1 MKRILAYILA
11 AALAFS
17 ALTVFGDGID
27 FTVNAVCSKITFDI
41 SGESGET
48 ASLLVTDGNNKIV
61 YVMSEKLK
69 ETGAVFNVVMPD
81 YNNASSDISDT
92 YFYILKK
99 GESKINGEFDYI
111 GSFKRKEY
119 IKNLNAQTDL
129 QKYFADSKTDK
140 MFSAFGI
147 DYGAYSSAENEIK
160 AEICERLLK
169 VLPADENRY
178 DEFSVIFNSV
188 CLPVYINHAKTE
200 SEIKTILT
208 VSQGVESGSLESE
221 KEIDYAVSY
230 VFGLIPFETV
240 SEINGALGD
249 AKVSYDIMSA
259 NKADMTEMI
268 KKYAENLG
276 ISGTDEYSKYI
287 SSAAAAKYVN
297 EQIILNKPVYVKD
310 ISAAFKKAAS
320 EYKESSTLPSA
331 GGGGGGGGSLG
342 GGSGAGGVTVDIIPD
357 TVKEPYSDLESAAW
371 AREYILKLTEKGIV
385 NGDGNGRFNPNDY
398 VTREQLVKM
407 LSAAYLSDVG
417 PESEDF
423 SDAVKTEY
431 YYIHIMKA
439 RNAGLVIG
447 RPDGSFGVGEKITR
461 QDAAVMIYRLLA
473 KNGKAAVGANA
484 AFSDFSE
491 VADYAAEAVLCLCE
505 IGIINGFDDGTFKP
519 AAYLTRAEAAKL
531 ICGIDI

>member
-17 ALTVFGDGID
+17 ALAVFGDGID

-48 ASLLVTDGNNKIV
+48 ASLLVTDGNNQIV

-81 YNNASSDISDT
+81 YNNASSDISGT

-119 IKNLNAQTDL
+119 IKNLNKQTDL

-147 DYGAYSSAENEIK
+147 DYEVYSSAESEIK
-160 AEICERLLK
+160 DEICERLSK
-169 VLPADENRY
+169 ILPADENKY

-188 CLPVYINHAKTE
+188 CLPVYVNRAKTE

-208 VSQGVESGSLESE
+208 GSPGVELGRLESE

-297 EQIILNKPVYVKD
+297 EQIILNNPVYVKD
-310 ISAAFKKAAS
+310 ISSVFKKAAA
-320 EYKESSTLPSA
+320 EYKENSNSPSA
-331 GGGGGGGGSLG
+331 GGGGGGGSFG
-342 GGSGAGGVTVDIIPD
+342 GGSGTGGVTVDIKPD
-357 TVKEPYSDLESAAW
+357 PVKEPYCDLGAAAW

-385 NGDGNGRFNPNDY
+385 NGDENGRFNPNDY

-407 LSAAYLSDVG
+407 LSAAFLTEVS
-417 PESEDF
+417 PEAEEF
-423 SDAVKTEY
+423 SDAVRTEY

-439 RNAGLVIG
+439 RNAGLVNG

-473 KNGKAAVGANA
+473 KNGKAAAVANA
-484 AFSDFSE
+484 EFSDFSE
-491 VADYAAEAVLCLCE
+491 VADYAAEAVSCLCE
-505 IGIINGFDDGTFKP
+505 RGIINGFDDGTFKP

-531 ICGIDI
+531 ICGIDM